1 MMRSC
6 LKAQYLVSRLI
17 PAGIFVFVG
26 VLLVVLL
33 SSGAPAWA
41 TPAEESAAGTLP
53 IISGTVHLQGR
64 PAPPA
69 PSWSVP
75 VRVTLH
81 NPGNPTPAYTYNV
94 TTDQF
99 GKFVVTHVISGTYV
113 CDIRVKNP
121 HTLRNVMYNVT
132 LVPDD
137 NVLDFGTLLEGDA
150 NNNNYVEITDFSIL
164 ATYFD
169 TYNDPRADFNEN
181 HWIEIADFSLLATN
195 FDKSGDIP
203 VTMLTHAGR
212 AEPVTMVM
220 KLVPTF
226 LVVSPDE
233 TVTVDV
239 RLDPKGQPF
248 QGVSAF
254 LAFNPADFQVVDE
267 EGQPARELIP
277 GKRLPTIIRN
287 EVNNAT
293 GQISY
298 SAGILLG
305 SISSPSEAFTVA
317 TIRLKPIR
325 VNWETSEIRFV
336 LQDFPPKTGV
346 AYRGEYL
353 PLEVVNFRMRIVPIR
368 QFLPLYGVRFFTIP
382 AMK

>member
-1 MMRSC
+1 MKSC
-6 LKAQYLVSRLI
+6 LKARYPFIFRLI
-17 PAGIFVFVG
+17 PVGIFVLLG
-26 VLLVVLL
+26 VLLVVFL

-41 TPAEESAAGTLP
+41 TPVEESAAGTLP

-64 PAPPA
+64 PTPPA

-94 TTDQF
+94 TTDQY
-99 GKFVVTHVISGTYV
+99 GKFVVTHAVSGTYV

-169 TYNDPRADFNEN
+169 TYDDPRADFNEN

-195 FDKSGDIP
+195 YDKSGDIP
-203 VTMLTHAGR
+203 VTLLQSAGR
-212 AEPVTMVM
+212 AQPVPMLL

-226 LVVSPDE
+226 LVVSLDE
-233 TVTVDV
+233 IVTVDV
-239 RLDPKGQPF
+239 RLDPRGQPF

-254 LAFNPADFQVVDE
+254 LEFNPADFQVIDE
-267 EGQPARELIP
+267 EGRPAREVIP
-277 GKRLPTIIRN
+277 GRRLPTIIRN
-287 EVNNAT
+287 EVDNAT
-293 GQISY
+293 GRISF
-298 SAGILLG
+298 SAGIVLG
-305 SISSPSEAFTVA
+305 STSSPSEEFTVA
-317 TIRLKPIR
+317 TIRFKPVR
-325 VNWETSEIRFV
+325 FNWDNSEMRFV
-336 LQDFPPKTGV
+336 LQDFPPKTEV
-346 AYRGEYL
+346 AYQGEYL
-353 PLEVVNFRMRIVPIR
+353 PLEVVNFRMRIVPRR
-368 QFLPLYGVRFFTIP
+368 QFLPLQGVRFRTIP
-382 AMK
+382 WQ